1 MWKAKSYEEKTN
13 HLLSFVP
20 LMAEVGVGGVSLGC
34 GILVPRNMLGKT

>member
-1 MWKAKSYEEKTN
+1 MEGEELEEKTN

-20 LMAEVGVGGVSLGC
+20 LMAGVGVGGVSLGC